1 MVLATDVSPGVCLAQ
16 VEAWQAAIEGTYEA
30 LEFAR
35 RGMVEFEDV
44 NREDWRQ
51 QWDPHENGNNWM
63 QLRFKR

>member
-1 MVLATDVSPGVCLAQ
+1 LAQ

-35 RGMVEFEDV
+35 RGMMEFEDV